1 MNKLG
6 STRSRTL
13 IAAATLSAAMCLA
26 GCGAAVTSGSKPVAP
41 TSVTTAPIP
50 AMTMAPDGMAGMIH
64 IESGAYRDAAPVA
77 AGSMVTVMNMDDATY
92 TVTADDGSFAVKVP
106 AGAMITFKAPGKAGN
121 YPFHSDGKAGMHG
134 TLTVR

>member
-1 MNKLG
+1 
-6 STRSRTL
+6 
-13 IAAATLSAAMCLA
+13 
-26 GCGAAVTSGSKPVAP
+26 
-41 TSVTTAPIP
+41 
-50 AMTMAPDGMAGMIH
+50 MIH

-77 AGSMVTVMNMDDATY
+77 AGSMVTVMNMDDAAY

-106 AGAMITFKAPGKAGN
+106 AGAMVTFKAPGTAGN